1 MELLLLLAIP
11 ICVSVRAPPIFC
23 PGRSLRNMPRERER
37 EREGESRGWVG
48 CGGQRGQA
56 DRCVRARERER
67 EAVVAARERTK
78 ERGTQRRAVASLL
91 LSRRVW

>member
-48 CGGQRGQA
+48 CGGAARA
-56 DRCVRARERER
+56 DRQVCTRARAGERSSGG
-67 EAVVAARERTK
+67 RT
-78 ERGTQRRAVASLL
+78 
-91 LSRRVW
+91 